1 MSIRKLKMGTFY
13 NTCKIYFFETLNLAF
28 RIAFSHWSLNQ
39 MVYFLQGIWGCK
51 KPLWEICAISVD
63 PFIPS
68 EKIFP
73 RFPVSR
79 SIARDVRRLSDLL
92 YERFLS
98 GFWLKQGK
106 RSKDSVNWEQS
117 GFLAHLEP
125 QKIEL
130 IFLAEKFYFLRFARV
145 ITSFSSSQFLRKL
158 APTV

>member
-1 MSIRKLKMGTFY
+1 MELFCPKTQL
-13 NTCKIYFFETLNLAF
+13 NFFEFQMLSSQNLL
-28 RIAFSHWSLNQ
+28 RIPN
-39 MVYFLQGIWGCK
+39 Y
-51 KPLWEICAISVD
+51 
-63 PFIPS
+63 
-68 EKIFP
+68 KIFP

-130 IFLAEKFYFLRFARV
+130 IFLAEQFYFLRFARV
-145 ITSFSSSQFLRKL
+145 ITSFSSFQFLRKL
-158 APTV
+158 ALTVQYIFIGCKLISCQQANWMHGCNYLS